1 MSGWCNP
8 RTWVRVTHKP
18 TGVTAEASGGWRA
31 SLHKLKD
38 QAMQVLRARVNA
50 QQMGIQRPTEVTH
63 DYLFPNDKPWPDD
76 VTEFRRR
83 APASEGEQK

>member
-1 MSGWCNP
+1 M
-8 RTWVRVTHKP
+8 RITHKP
-18 TGVTAEASGGWRA
+18 TGVTAEASGCWTA

-38 QAMQVLRARVNA
+38 QAMQVLRARVHA
-50 QQMGIQRPTEVTH
+50 RQAGIQRPTEITH
-63 DYLFPNDKPWPDD
+63 DYEFPDDKPWPDD